1 MIPILDWI
9 FEGIV
14 NWIASI
20 ASTIL
25 DAVSGLFLEALGTD
39 MTAMEEY
46 FPFITKAYSTLQY
59 TAWAIL
65 FLVVIWQLFR
75 AFGGPITEAENPWH
89 LVIRGA
95 IYAFLIGYAKPIAM
109 FCLEIARVPYTS
121 LMEVSMTGEDFTFA
135 GVEEVLTNGLTTI
148 VAASTV
154 AGLILVLILLI
165 ALGWNYFKLLLET
178 VERYIVVGVLSY
190 TSPLAFSM
198 GGSKTTNNVFKS
210 WCRMV
215 GSQLILLVMNVWF
228 LRGFASSMGHF
239 IGNGGA
245 LTNGK
250 GSIRIFPVLFLCPIT
265 LNLHCPE
272 VPETTACL
280 RTSIWMRQA
289 LLAACPSRKAPST
302 KPILHPACLSPAGRN
317 PLQWKISL
325 VAIIR
330 PAIPRQISWQ
340 LRSPVPR
347 REPPCVLWKKVSSRR
362 ATRMGAIP
370 CGITVPSIRSRKHR
384 IPPWKQPMV
393 FSGTPCSPNLTGI
406 PSLEKT
412 LRENVGDTGK
422 HNGSNSDIEDGY
434 AHTGTASDG
443 DVIDYQIVS
452 TLPSIT
458 SEATYLT
465 AYTFVDTLSKGITY
479 NKNDVILEFFSDA
492 DCTKLITTWDESDGK
507 FSVSYNTTSE
517 NESVMTIEMTSQGL
531 TEINT
536 SKAVYTEAGMVNSGF
551 SDCTVRIT
559 YKATVNS
566 DASVVYGD
574 NGNPNEVVLL
584 WKRSSQDYYDTLV
597 DDAHVYVYGLE
608 LTKLFSDGKGIY
620 YYCANKNCW
629 YRL

>member
-198 GGSKTTNNVFKS
+198 GGSKTTNNVF
-210 WCRMV
+210 
-215 GSQLILLVMNVWF
+215 
-228 LRGFASSMGHF
+228 
-239 IGNGGA
+239 
-245 LTNGK
+245 
-250 GSIRIFPVLFLCPIT
+250 
-265 LNLHCPE
+265 
-272 VPETTACL
+272 
-280 RTSIWMRQA
+280 
-289 LLAACPSRKAPST
+289 
-302 KPILHPACLSPAGRN
+302 
-317 PLQWKISL
+317 
-325 VAIIR
+325 
-330 PAIPRQISWQ
+330 
-340 LRSPVPR
+340 
-347 REPPCVLWKKVSSRR
+347 
-362 ATRMGAIP
+362 
-370 CGITVPSIRSRKHR
+370 
-384 IPPWKQPMV
+384 
-393 FSGTPCSPNLTGI
+393 
-406 PSLEKT
+406 
-412 LRENVGDTGK
+412 
-422 HNGSNSDIEDGY
+422 
-434 AHTGTASDG
+434 
-443 DVIDYQIVS
+443 
-452 TLPSIT
+452 
-458 SEATYLT
+458 
-465 AYTFVDTLSKGITY
+465 
-479 NKNDVILEFFSDA
+479 
-492 DCTKLITTWDESDGK
+492 
-507 FSVSYNTTSE
+507 
-517 NESVMTIEMTSQGL
+517 
-531 TEINT
+531 
-536 SKAVYTEAGMVNSGF
+536 
-551 SDCTVRIT
+551 
-559 YKATVNS
+559 
-566 DASVVYGD
+566 
-574 NGNPNEVVLL
+574 
-584 WKRSSQDYYDTLV
+584 
-597 DDAHVYVYGLE
+597 
-608 LTKLFSDGKGIY
+608 
-620 YYCANKNCW
+620 
-629 YRL
+629 